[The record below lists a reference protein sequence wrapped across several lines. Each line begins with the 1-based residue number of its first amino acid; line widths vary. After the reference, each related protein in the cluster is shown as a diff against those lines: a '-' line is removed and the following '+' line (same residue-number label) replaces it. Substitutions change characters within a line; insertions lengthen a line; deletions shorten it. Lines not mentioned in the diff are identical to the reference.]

1 MEMRT
6 SHLFASLSVAGW
18 LLGNLVAGSARAEDL
33 KIGFVT
39 KFPAEFFAVLEN
51 GGKAYAA
58 ANPGINIVFGQAKS
72 ATDAEGEIAI
82 IESMVTQGVKGI
94 AITPID
100 ASVIPA
106 LDKAVQAGVK
116 VVLMDNDL
124 PDWKGKT
131 SVVATDNLKGGQLA
145 GQWLAKHLKAG
156 DKVALLE
163 GVPGVPALDARIKG
177 MMEGLGDLKVKVAGR
192 VTTKCQLELGTSG
205 AEDLLTANPDLAAI
219 YSACGAPALGAI
231 QAIDNAKIPAGKI
244 IVVGFDGLGDEFA
257 AIQRGT
263 EAATI
268 VQFPAKIGE
277 LGVKTLVQ
285 ALRGEK
291 VPTFVDTGTDVATKE
306 NLSKFK

>member
-1 MEMRT
+1 MQ
-6 SHLFASLSVAGW
+6 SLRFR
-18 LLGNLVAGSARAEDL
+18 LLGVATILAAVASASSARAEEM
-33 KIGFVT
+33 KVGFIT

-51 GGKAYAA
+51 GGKAYAKTD
-58 ANPGINIVFGQAKS
+58 PTIKIVFGQAKS

-82 IESMVTQGVKGI
+82 IESMIAQGVKGI
-94 AITPID
+94 AITPTD
-100 ASVIPA
+100 ASVVPA
-106 LDKAVQAGVK
+106 LDKAVQAGIK

-124 PDWKGKT
+124 PEWKGKT
-131 SVVATDNLKGGQLA
+131 AVVATDNLKGGQLA
-145 GQWLAKHLKAG
+145 GRWLASKLKDG

-177 MMEGLGDLKVKVAGR
+177 MQEGLGTLKVKVAGK

-231 QAIDNAKIPAGKI
+231 QAIDNAKIAPDKI
-244 IVVGFDGLGDEFA
+244 IVVGFDGLSDEFT
-257 AIQRGT
+257 AIEKGT

-277 LGVKTLVQ
+277 LGVKTLAS
-285 ALRGEK
+285 ALKGQK
-291 VPTFVDTGTDVATKE
+291 VPAFVDTGTDVATKD
-306 NLSKFK
+306 NVGKFK